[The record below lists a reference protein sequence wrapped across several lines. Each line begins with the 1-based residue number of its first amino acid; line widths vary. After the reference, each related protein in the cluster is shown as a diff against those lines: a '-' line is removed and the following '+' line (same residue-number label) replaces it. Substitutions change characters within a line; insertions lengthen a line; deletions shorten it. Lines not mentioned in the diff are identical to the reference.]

1 MSGSVDI
8 VNRAL
13 SKLGE
18 AHISSLNDETK
29 AAALAGSMYGN
40 LRDAE
45 ISAHAWH
52 FAKGRVMLPSL
63 AEKPAFGW
71 NFQSL
76 LPADNLRV
84 IEAGPWPQAVT
95 LDLVGAD
102 CRAFTLEGRNLLSN
116 HGPLLNLIY
125 LRRISDTSLYPPV
138 FIEALAARLAA
149 EMCESITG
157 STSKRETAW
166 NEYRGALSE
175 ARRINALGLPPQM
188 IQDDSWVLSRH
199 FGLM

>member
-1 MSGSVDI
+1 MSAPIDI

-18 AHISSLNDETK
+18 AHISSLDDSVKSAT
-29 AAALAGSMYGN
+29 LAKSMYDN

-45 ISAHAWH
+45 ISSHAWH
-52 FAKGRVMLPSL
+52 FAKSRQMLPAL
-63 AEKPAFGW
+63 AEKPSFGW
-71 NFQSL
+71 NFQYL

-84 IEAGPWPQAVT
+84 LEAGPWPQPVT
-95 LDLVGAD
+95 AD
-102 CRAFTLEGRNLLSN
+102 FIGGDAASFTMEGRHILSN
-116 HGPLLNLIY
+116 HGPRLRLIH
-125 LRRISDTSLYPPV
+125 LRRVTDTTLYPPV
-138 FIEALAARLAA
+138 FIETLAARLAA

-157 STSKRETAW
+157 STSKKEAAW

-188 IQDDSWVLSRH
+188 IQDDSWIVTRH
-199 FGLM
+199 CGR